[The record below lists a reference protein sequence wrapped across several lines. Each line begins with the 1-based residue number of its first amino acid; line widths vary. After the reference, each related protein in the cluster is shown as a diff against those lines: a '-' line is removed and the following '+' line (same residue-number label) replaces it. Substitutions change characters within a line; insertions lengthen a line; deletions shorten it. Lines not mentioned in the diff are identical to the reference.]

1 MNEDVKK
8 ENCPNCNKKIEN
20 PIERK
25 IIEVDKSAYKR
36 ASMGIKETKMI
47 FCCNKCG
54 MFYQMGVTTKNV

>member
-47 FCCNKCG
+47 FCSPKCG
-54 MFYQMGVTTKNV
+54 AAYQMDVNIKNV